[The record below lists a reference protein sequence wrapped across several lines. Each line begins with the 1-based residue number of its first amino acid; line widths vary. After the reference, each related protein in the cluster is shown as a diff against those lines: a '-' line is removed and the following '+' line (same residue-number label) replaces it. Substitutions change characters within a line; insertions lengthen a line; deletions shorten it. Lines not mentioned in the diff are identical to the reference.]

1 MYIDKDLRGKF
12 SIQDL
17 SEEDL
22 RFFHEALRVY
32 AQRERRCLLPEDNF
46 RRLFNNEFKFIM
58 RHGE

>member
-12 SIQDL
+12 SIEDL

-32 AQRERRCLLPEDNF
+32 AQHKRRCILPEDNV
-46 RRLFNNEFKFIM
+46 RRLVFNNEYNFIM
-58 RHGE
+58 RHG